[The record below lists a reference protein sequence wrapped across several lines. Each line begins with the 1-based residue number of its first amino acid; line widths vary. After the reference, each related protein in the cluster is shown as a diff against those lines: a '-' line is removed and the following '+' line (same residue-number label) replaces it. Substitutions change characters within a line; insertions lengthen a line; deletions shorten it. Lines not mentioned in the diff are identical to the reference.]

1 MPQAQ
6 TYYLVDFE
14 NVKDAGLA
22 CNRSLT
28 VSEHIHVFST
38 KNAPKINL
46 ETLSAFNNV
55 DFNSHI
61 VPAGNE
67 SLAMH
72 LIAYLG
78 YIIGTDTE
86 KNAKNKYVIV
96 SKDTDYDNTI
106 KFLKQL
112 SNVNI
117 VRQSALT
124 PNNKSS
130 KSTAI
135 KAATTTN
142 STKQNDTSTAKQ
154 QKNKNIQKVLSKA
167 SCSNEVISYTAS
179 LVCKHHESTNAK
191 ETIHQALCD
200 KFGDGRGLNIYNH
213 IKKYI

>member
-67 SLAMH
+67 SLDMH

-86 KNAKNKYVIV
+86 KNAKNKYVIF

-106 KFLKQL
+106 KFL
-112 SNVNI
+112 
-117 VRQSALT
+117 
-124 PNNKSS
+124 
-130 KSTAI
+130 
-135 KAATTTN
+135 
-142 STKQNDTSTAKQ
+142 
-154 QKNKNIQKVLSKA
+154 
-167 SCSNEVISYTAS
+167 
-179 LVCKHHESTNAK
+179 
-191 ETIHQALCD
+191 
-200 KFGDGRGLNIYNH
+200 
-213 IKKYI
+213 

>member
-1 MPQAQ
+1 M
-6 TYYLVDFE
+6 
-14 NVKDAGLA
+14 
-22 CNRSLT
+22 
-28 VSEHIHVFST
+28 
-38 KNAPKINL
+38 
-46 ETLSAFNNV
+46 

-67 SLAMH
+67 SLDMH

-86 KNAKNKYVIV
+86 KNAKNKYDIV

-167 SCSNEVISYTAS
+167 SCSNEVISY
-179 LVCKHHESTNAK
+179 KHHESTNAK